1 MVLSRGSDEDI
12 VEYSGK
18 EEEEEG
24 ENGTCCTIQ
33 SNTLEE
39 STVTTVVVLLSLLN
53 LAISGR
59 RNRYE
64 TKPALTAVEKSPI
77 DVRNLIVDIQERL
90 VLGLDRN

>member
-1 MVLSRGSDEDI
+1 MVLSKGSDDDI

-24 ENGTCCTIQ
+24 ENGTCCTSQ

-39 STVTTVVVLLSLLN
+39 SNVTTVVVLLSLLN

-64 TKPALTAVEKSPI
+64 AKPALTAVEKSPI
-77 DVRNLIVDIQERL
+77 DVKNLIVDIQERL